1 VRRALAA
8 AGQRH
13 AAVLVV
19 GAAGAGRETERGEL
33 EQALRGEALAD
44 RLVVTTDIEIALAA
58 AFGEGPG
65 IVVIAGTGSVVI
77 GRDPEG
83 RILRRGGY
91 GWQMGDEGSG
101 YAIGRA
107 ALGAVSRAKDGRS
120 PDTGLTPLLFEVT
133 RSGDFDALVRWAA
146 SAGPAEV
153 AALAPH
159 VLHTAERGDAVA
171 QGIMDY
177 AAREL
182 SQLVLGLVPEFP
194 SGERV
199 GGGAHGGML
208 AGESPDGR
216 AGPPR
221 GEEDCAPLAGDTTPH
236 WGALPARETRSAGP
250 PVPARQFTP
259 PILAA
264 GRPRPQSAVPHAVQ
278 EVDHKAHQQ
287 PPRNRSQVSLGSLNI
302 RYRQATMEMSGVTGT
317 NGPRTAGA
325 DRGPPPAAR

>member
-1 VRRALAA
+1 VTAVLVGADVGGSKTAVAVGDGTRIAGRANGPGAAVRPGRAIVSAATIAETVRRALAA
-8 AGQRH
+8 AGHRRGT
-13 AAVLVV
+13 VLVV
-19 GAAGAGRETERGEL
+19 GAAGAGRETERREL

-44 RLVVTTDIEIALAA
+44 RLLVTTDIEIALAA

-77 GRDPEG
+77 GRDAEG

-120 PDTGLTPLLFEVT
+120 PDTALTPLLFEVT

-199 GGGAHGGML
+199 GVALMGGML
-208 AGESPDGR
+208 AEERSLRTAVLARLDGEPDLR
-216 AGPPR
+216 
-221 GEEDCAPLAGDTTPH
+221 PLATPVDAAL
-236 WGALPARETRSAGP
+236 GAL
-250 PVPARQFTP
+250 V
-259 PILAA
+259 LAA
-264 GRPRPQSAVPHAVQ
+264 RMG
-278 EVDHKAHQQ
+278 E
-287 PPRNRSQVSLGSLNI
+287 
-302 RYRQATMEMSGVTGT
+302 
-317 NGPRTAGA
+317 GP
-325 DRGPPPAAR
+325 